1 LIKVFKER
9 DKPDEVGVLEQLL
22 LHQIKRYF
30 HILEV
35 IPFEEPGLLLSQGF
49 LNYTG
54 SGVLTCHMC
63 AGPTRLS

>member
-9 DKPDEVGVLEQLL
+9 DKPDEVCVFEQLL

-35 IPFEEPGLLLSQGF
+35 IPFEEPGLLLSQSF
-49 LNYTG
+49 LNYSC
-54 SGVLTCHMC
+54 SGVLACHLG
-63 AGPTRLS
+63 AGTRLS